1 MQVCTVDSLDKKL
14 KALIFTTFAHF
25 SNDSVFL
32 IYPLLITY
40 YTLIPGLNLVLLGAL
55 AIVYQLIYG
64 AASTPI
70 GIMADRSRNE
80 GLMVAIGIAILGI
93 SMLAFAG
100 SFAIAGLR
108 LPLIIAGVLLLGTGT
123 AFYHPIGAS
132 ILKSAYEKKAAS
144 MMGINGSAGSVGRS
158 AMPVILVFLITALG
172 ASFALGLVGIELLI
186 ASGIV
191 YVGLTAFNNGA
202 RAGFGSLSSLKR
214 RSKAAKA
221 KASIFKSRYAEVLL
235 PLVAVIFVR
244 SMFMTGTVTFVP
256 EYLKVVTH
264 SEVLVGTI
272 LSVSFV
278 FAIFGQLFFGY
289 VTSKKGGRYV
299 ITATAFAS
307 AVSFVLFLLAKDN
320 IYFALAMLSIFIFA
334 TFNGF
339 AVILGYVNQLVPDKV
354 ANSSNAFTWGVGQ
367 ILGGAA
373 GVGVM
378 TLLLNY
384 ISVTSAMWY
393 MSIFMFISI
402 LMLPLLYRKGKK
414 EQAVKKQIRK
424 A

>member
-1 MQVCTVDSLDKKL
+1 MDKKL
-14 KALIFTTFAHF
+14 KSLVFTTFAHF

-40 YTLIPGLNLVLLGAL
+40 YTLMPGLNLVLLGAL

-64 AASTPI
+64 AVSTPI
-70 GIMADRSRNE
+70 GMITDRSKNE
-80 GLMVAIGIAILGI
+80 GFMIAVGIATLGI

-100 SFAIAGLR
+100 SFAFAALR
-108 LPLIIAGVLLLGTGT
+108 LPLIVAGVLLLGAGT

-132 ILKSAYEKKAAS
+132 ILKSTYKKRAAS
-144 MMGINGSAGSVGRS
+144 MMGINGSAGSLGRS
-158 AMPVILVFLITALG
+158 VMPIILVFLITALG

-191 YVGLTAFNNGA
+191 YVGLMSFNKSIK
-202 RAGFGSLSSLKR
+202 AGFSSLHVSSHK
-214 RSKAAKA
+214 KKTAKE
-221 KASIFKSRYAEVLL
+221 KVSIFKSGYAEVLL

-278 FAIFGQLFFGY
+278 FAIFGQVLFGY
-289 VTSKKGGRYV
+289 MTSKKGGRYT
-299 ITATAFAS
+299 ITATAFMS
-307 AVSFVLFLLAKDN
+307 AISFVLFLYANNN

-367 ILGGAA
+367 ILGGAV

-384 ISVTSAMWY
+384 ISVTAAMWY

-402 LMLPLLYRKGKK
+402 LMLPLLYRKGNKN
-414 EQAVKKQIRK
+414 RN
-424 A
+424 